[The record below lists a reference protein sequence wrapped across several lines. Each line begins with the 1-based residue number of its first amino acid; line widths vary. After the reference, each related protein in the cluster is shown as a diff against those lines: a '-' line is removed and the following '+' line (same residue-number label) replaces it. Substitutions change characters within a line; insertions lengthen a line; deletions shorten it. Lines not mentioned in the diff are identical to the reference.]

1 MAASVIWVTGA
12 GGLIGNYLVQSA
24 RTMLAEQIVIPLT
37 RAKLDLIDLPS
48 VRQAFR
54 EQKPWL
60 IVHCAALSRS
70 PECQANPGLAHTVN
84 VESTSLLA
92 ELADRLVFFSTD
104 LVFDG
109 KLGNYGETADV
120 NPLSVY
126 AETKVAAERIVLHN
140 PNHLVVRTSLNSGT
154 SPTRDRGFDEQ
165 LVKAWKSRQT
175 LRLFTD
181 EFRSPISAEITAR
194 AVWELVLQKRTG
206 LYHIAGAERLS
217 RWQIGQLIAAR
228 RSDLNPQIQPASL
241 KQYQGAP
248 RAPDTSL
255 NCGKAQAVLSFP
267 LPRFGEWIKA
277 QG

>member
-206 LYHIAGAERLS
+206 LYHIAGA
-217 RWQIGQLIAAR
+217 
-228 RSDLNPQIQPASL
+228 
-241 KQYQGAP
+241 
-248 RAPDTSL
+248 
-255 NCGKAQAVLSFP
+255 
-267 LPRFGEWIKA
+267 
-277 QG
+277 